1 MFNSFAQLASSL
13 EATLSLDALQT
24 PTAETKKVDEETTS
38 VVSKGVRND
47 RNEVHPNNKKGDRR
61 SEDTEMQLVEEVSRI
76 TELLRLKDEEGLSVN
91 MKLSEALNELQSG
104 KLAYSDIKNE
114 LKEAKLTIK
123 SMAEASDDK
132 ANSNSREISDLN
144 EEITKLKKS
153 VAEKESLISSLQ
165 TKPIVKPQA
174 DIVNDGEIQRA
185 EDTSQ
190 LRDENAALN
199 VEVAQNSAIL
209 QSAKEQI
216 ISFENQLDEAKAF
229 RRQNEDQL
237 VACQREITSLKEEL
251 SIIRSEKE
259 KEYVLFGSKL
269 ESAESNTVEQ
279 KKQFES
285 QIEAM
290 KAKIAAME
298 IQINQQESS
307 YAALKGASERQSSS
321 DAEKSSE
328 MEDLYRSLSEAS
340 ESIEHEKSLSTI
352 ANAEL
357 AELRC
362 SLTESNKQLSELRG
376 KDEERAKQILD
387 LERTI
392 REKSE
397 AIADLQAK
405 QTTLTEKTKDIVK
418 KYSEMKTKNQNLEQS
433 GGEKSAEA
441 TKNLQNKVH
450 TSAQILEGH
459 TS

>member
-13 EATLSLDALQT
+13 EASLSLDALQT
-24 PTAETKKVDEETTS
+24 PAAETKKVDEETSS

-47 RNEVHPNNKKGDRR
+47 RNEVHPNNTKEDGR
-61 SEDTEMQLVEEVSRI
+61 SEDAEMKLVEEVSRI
-76 TELLRLKDEEGLSVN
+76 TELLRLKDEEGISVN
-91 MKLSEALNELQSG
+91 MKLSEALDELQSG

-123 SMAEASDDK
+123 SMTEASDDRI
-132 ANSNSREISDLN
+132 NSSSREISDLN

-153 VAEKESLISSLQ
+153 ITEKESLISSLQ
-165 TKPIVKPQA
+165 SKAIVKPQA
-174 DIVNDGEIQRA
+174 DTVDDGEIHHV

-190 LRDENAALN
+190 LRNENAALT
-199 VEVAQNSAIL
+199 VEVAQSLTIL

-216 ISFENQLDEAKAF
+216 ISYENQLDEAKTF

-237 VACQREITSLKEEL
+237 VACQREISSLKEEL
-251 SIIRSEKE
+251 SSIRSEKE

-269 ESAESNTVEQ
+269 ESAESDSLEQ

-285 QIEAM
+285 QIESLRV
-290 KAKIAAME
+290 KIAAME
-298 IQINQQESS
+298 VQITQQESS
-307 YAALKGASERQSSS
+307 YAALKGASERQSST
-321 DAEKSSE
+321 DAEKLSE

-340 ESIEHEKSLSTI
+340 ESIEHEKSLSSI

-362 SLTESNKQLSELRG
+362 SVTESNKQLSELKR

-387 LERTI
+387 LEGTVS
-392 REKSE
+392 EKNK

-418 KYSEMKTKNQNLEQS
+418 KYSEMKTRNQNLEQS

-441 TKNLQNKVH
+441 TKSLQNKVH
-450 TSAQILEGH
+450 NEVRI
-459 TS
+459 